1 MSNKKKQVWVRPH
14 HKWVQNLLRPVL
26 GLYTRLRYHIDVKK
40 FRDGND
46 RQYLILMNHQTA
58 FDQFFVAMAF
68 PQAIYYVATEDL
80 FSKGWVSRV
89 IQSLVAPIPFKKS
102 TSDLRAVKNCIRVV
116 KEGGSI
122 ALSPEGN
129 RTYSGVTEHIK
140 PSIAS
145 LARALKLPIAFFR
158 IEGGFGIHP
167 RWSDVVRKG
176 HMTAG
181 VSRVMEPEEYLS
193 MTEEE
198 LFRVIEEEL
207 YVDDRTIGG
216 TYHHG
221 KAAEYLERALYV
233 CPHCGLARFE
243 SSGDT
248 VKCLNCGMSARYLPD
263 LTFESLGGNFPFR
276 TVKDWYDYQSEFIR
290 SRTDEDL
297 GDGLLYEDTVKFSEV
312 IVYKEKKIL
321 AKEAKLRLFRDR
333 VECHYGD
340 TELVMPFDE
349 VKVMSVLGRNKL
361 NIYFGEQL
369 LQCKGDARFNAV
381 KHTNLFYRYVNEQ
394 KGEAGGAFLG
404 L

>member
-1 MSNKKKQVWVRPH
+1 MANKKKQVWVRTR
-14 HKWVQNLLRPVL
+14 HKWVQAILKPVL
-26 GLYTRLRYHIDVKK
+26 GLYTRWRYHIDVKK
-40 FRDGND
+40 FPEGEG
-46 RQYLILMNHQTA
+46 RQYLIMMNHQTA

-68 PQAIYYVATEDL
+68 PQAIYYVASEDL
-80 FSKGWVSRV
+80 FSKGFISRA
-89 IQSLVAPIPFKKS
+89 IEWLVAPIPFKKS

-122 ALSPEGN
+122 AIAPEGN

-145 LARALKLPIAFFR
+145 LARTLKLPIAFFR

-181 VSRVMEPEEYLS
+181 VSRVLEPEEYLA

-207 YVDDRTIGG
+207 YVDDCTLGG

-221 KAAEYLERALYV
+221 KAAEYMERAFYV

-243 SSGDT
+243 SSGNT
-248 VKCLNCGMSARYLPD
+248 VKCLSCGMSARYLPD

-276 TVKDWYDYQSEFIR
+276 TAKDWYNYQSDFIR

-297 GDGLLYEDTVKFSEV
+297 GDGVLYEDTAKFSEV
-312 IVYKEKKIL
+312 IIYKDKIIL
-321 AKEAKLRLFRDR
+321 AKDAQLRLFRDR
-333 VECHYGD
+333 VECRCGE
-340 TELVMPFDE
+340 TELVLPFDE

-361 NIYFGEQL
+361 NIYFGEKL
-369 LQCKGDARFNAV
+369 YQCKGDARFNAV
-381 KHTNLFYRYVNEQ
+381 KYTNLFYRYNNLQ
-394 KGEAGGAFLG
+394 KGEVNGEFLG

>member
-1 MSNKKKQVWVRPH
+1 MAEKRKQVWVRPH
-14 HKWVQNLLRPVL
+14 HKWVQNILRPVL
-26 GLYTRLRYHIDVKK
+26 GLYTRLRYRIDVKK
-40 FRDGND
+40 FREDEP
-46 RQYLILMNHQTA
+46 RQYLIMMNHQTA

-68 PQAIYYVATEDL
+68 PQTVYYVASEDI
-80 FSKGWVSRV
+80 FSKGWISRV
-89 IQSLVAPIPFKKS
+89 IQCLVAPIPFKKS

-129 RTYSGVTEHIK
+129 RTYSGTTEHIK

-158 IEGGFGIHP
+158 IEGGYGVHP

-176 HMTAG
+176 RMTAG
-181 VSRVMEPEEYLS
+181 VSRVLEPEEYLS

-198 LFRVIEEEL
+198 LFRVIEQEL
-207 YVDDRTIGG
+207 YVDDRTLGG
-216 TYHHG
+216 TYRHG
-221 KAAEYLERALYV
+221 RAAEYLERALYV
-233 CPHCGLARFE
+233 CPHCGLSRFE
-243 SSGDT
+243 SRGDT
-248 VKCLNCGMSARYLPD
+248 VKCLKCGMSARYLPD
-263 LTFESLGGNFPFR
+263 LTFESLSGDFPFR
-276 TVKDWYDYQSEFIR
+276 TVKDWYDCQSEFIR
-290 SRTDEDL
+290 SRTDGEL

-321 AKEAKLRLFRDR
+321 SKEAKFRLFRDR
-333 VECHYGD
+333 VECRYGD
-340 TELVMPFDE
+340 EELVMPFDE

-361 NIYFGEQL
+361 NIYFGERL

-381 KHTNLFYRYVNEQ
+381 KHTNLFYRHQNIR
-394 KGEAGGAFLG
+394 KGESGGDFLG